1 MQNYLHK
8 LYNIFFLFS
17 RCSLIFFQQFLEQQQ
32 RNEEAGELTELVRD
46 FLDPSVFY
54 QQLKKKDI
62 DFFCGVPDSLLK
74 GTLKMFQNFE
84 HFFLSAVK

>member
-1 MQNYLHK
+1 MIELV
-8 LYNIFFLFS
+8 
-17 RCSLIFFQQFLEQQQ
+17 FQQFLEQQK

-46 FLDPSVFY
+46 FLDPAVFY

-74 GTLKMFQNFE
+74 GKRDKLFE
-84 HFFLSAVK
+84 KSHDCI